1 MTQATPR
8 HRDLPSARREQRRL
22 DRAAGLCGLVR
33 PAGRAARVR
42 SRGVPALD
50 PPEPWHG
57 CPVQYG
63 SPQYPHPLGPLHA
76 NVSAHGTPT
85 VAPAIAASAPSRRRG
100 SSDALRDR
108 RRPTPLQPAPAL
120 EPKHPSEK
128 PKAKGTRLPGAAP
141 EMAAACRPSAPALA
155 RSLPPAHRR
164 SRERQRGQAPA
175 TARDLRQARQSIR
188 TRPVDESRRPRLGR
202 RRTRPAVPRQ
212 IQSRPSRIGN
222 PTARGRRTSRG
233 TPAAARNLFG
243 DQQPATLPTAA
254 TSKR

>member
-1 MTQATPR
+1 MGALCSTGRRSTRIRWDRYTRMSR
-8 HRDLPSARREQRRL
+8 HTARRRSLQ
-22 DRAAGLCGLVR
+22 
-33 PAGRAARVR
+33 R
-42 SRGVPALD
+42 SRQA
-50 PPEPWHG
+50 
-57 CPVQYG
+57 
-63 SPQYPHPLGPLHA
+63 
-76 NVSAHGTPT
+76 
-85 VAPAIAASAPSRRRG
+85 RRRG
-100 SSDALRDR
+100 GEAHRTLSAIVGVL
-108 RRPTPLQPAPAL
+108 PLQPAPAL